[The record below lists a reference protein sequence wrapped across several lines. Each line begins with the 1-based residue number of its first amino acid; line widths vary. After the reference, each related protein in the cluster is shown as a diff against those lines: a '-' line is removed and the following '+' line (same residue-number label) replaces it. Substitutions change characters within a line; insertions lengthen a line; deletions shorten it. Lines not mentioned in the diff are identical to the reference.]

1 MNVEED
7 RMQQKYIFSSCC
19 IDWLSINVCKCS
31 FNSILII
38 ILIVFF
44 YSIFLLFLSF
54 SPMSFNYC
62 LHVLFWYFVF
72 ACVLCVCECCA
83 CVHLTNHNHE
93 LNPQYLNDWDSIK
106 LTHIAVLLKHNVLFM
121 FHGEIEFCF
130 QSSRRW
136 ICYVLDG
143 FGNYSFLYST
153 ACVVHQFGFEYFN
166 WGIFELVE
174 LSHWSMPWRCG
185 CKSKLFE
192 RLTKLWSIFAWFSSI
207 F

>member
-1 MNVEED
+1 
-7 RMQQKYIFSSCC
+7 MQQKYIFSSCC

-72 ACVLCVCECCA
+72 ACVLCVCVCECCA